1 MPSVA
6 SKTGPMRLNQKAQ
19 LVPIVDWARWHTIAS
34 TTPGLSKLE
43 VALLDGLASYFH
55 QLEERGYAGKLS
67 VERIALDLET
77 APRLVRETISSLI
90 GKALLGV
97 MPGAGQRANE
107 FYPAL
112 PYPRGWLRRGDG
124 RRRPAVVGRC
134 CDQAFPPSPHQPA
147 HRGPLHQPL

>member
-1 MPSVA
+1 
-6 SKTGPMRLNQKAQ
+6 MRLNQKAQ
-19 LVPIVDWARWHTIAS
+19 LVPIVDWARWHAIAK

-55 QLEERGYAGKLS
+55 QLEECGYAGKLS

-77 APRLVRETISSLI
+77 APRLVRDAISSLI

-97 MPGAGQRANE
+97 MPSAGQRATE

-112 PYPRGWLRRGDG
+112 PTRRLVEA
-124 RRRPAVVGRC
+124 PAMA
-134 CDQAFPPSPHQPA
+134 DAAPS
-147 HRGPLHQPL
+147 L